1 LCTGHRGD
9 RLNSPIHGIP
19 PPLAHPSPPLH
30 PTIPV
35 IAFSP
40 HQSTQGAVIFALGSE
55 HKTPWLCPPS
65 LWLLTLAVWVFL
77 LCTDR
82 FSFLFAMDF
91 RPGFHLTKSPFFNC
105 PAPKRHHRMFLVFLE
120 TGSFHRTRW
129 LPCAN
134 RQDAQLMLIFC
145 VSSSLQLCTKSTSE
159 TLVNNILGLVL
170 PMRHCKVLFVLEP
183 TVWALIAPCLAFPH
197 FFSAETPAIFG
208 RYLRCLQFAP
218 LLIST
223 L

>member
-105 PAPKRHHRMFLVFLE
+105 PAPKRR
-120 TGSFHRTRW
+120 S
-129 LPCAN
+129 A
-134 RQDAQLMLIFC
+134 DAALQSPFC
-145 VSSSLQLCTKSTSE
+145 PWIGHLKE
-159 TLVNNILGLVL
+159 RGN
-170 PMRHCKVLFVLEP
+170 K

-208 RYLRCLQFAP
+208 RYLR
-218 LLIST
+218 
-223 L
+223 

>member
-91 RPGFHLTKSPFFNC
+91 RPGFHFTKSPFFNC

-134 RQDAQLMLIFC
+134 RPHVSIPHCFSDPDPQFIVPRFSPLFFCRDTRNFWSLFAMSAIHVGTKML
-145 VSSSLQLCTKSTSE
+145 
-159 TLVNNILGLVL
+159 G
-170 PMRHCKVLFVLEP
+170 
-183 TVWALIAPCLAFPH
+183 
-197 FFSAETPAIFG
+197 
-208 RYLRCLQFAP
+208 
-218 LLIST
+218 
-223 L
+223 